1 MTFLKCFNRFLY
13 FTFSF
18 IDEEEMDK
26 LNPNFLL
33 YKAALAHNI
42 PVMCQALALNADK
55 NWENALDFDR
65 TPLHQAILSVSPFK

>member
-1 MTFLKCFNRFLY
+1 
-13 FTFSF
+13 
-18 IDEEEMDK
+18 MDK

-42 PVMCQALALNADK
+42 PVMCQALALGADK

-65 TPLHQAILSVSPFK
+65 TSLHQAILSVSAFN